1 MKSKIILIVHI
12 LIAPFTSNSQVVV
25 DTIPYPFS
33 TSTSTSKRPTC
44 VNIDRA
50 TNEIWVGTTRQGIIK
65 YDGSLWVFYDRSNS
79 NIHTDTI
86 TCLSVANGIT
96 LFGSYKGLGKF
107 NGTAWSSFTVQN
119 DGIVSD
125 TIRAIE
131 SYGNNIW
138 IGTKK
143 GLSFFNGSTWTNYS
157 VSNSDLGCDTIN
169 TIKHSLGDT
178 TWIGTNNGL
187 FGFYNNQFFS
197 QNIDGPFATGPAI
210 HNLLIDSNDNLW
222 IENFHFANT
231 QSGCNIRILKNGN
244 VRSVTSIL
252 PYNTACSSTMRLV
265 GEFNNEIYCIGYNG
279 GLNGNPIPIIKINSQ
294 NWNYNVVNFE
304 PFNGAY
310 WPSHINSNV
319 LNLNFASGGSYAD
332 MLFDSN
338 GKIVLLSEINQ
349 SPYSSPLFQL
359 TINGMTSETFDVAS
373 LDINHLQGTYNVGNN
388 FFENNF
394 IGNKITLVDQ
404 PNANVAYSGGVW
416 IGALDSAQ
424 HLRTAV
430 SSNESGRD
438 FFPGPIDTVTTSCDT
453 VVQSQYNR
461 IWKLDQST
469 IDFFQYQFS
478 IGNVSNGTYIVPDDI
493 LTWPA
498 NGSTNQSKNLAPYI
512 DSNGDQFYN
521 PMDGDYPIIHGS
533 QELFSITNDVG
544 GIHEASNSAFSLG
557 IELHTSVYGYNCPD
571 NPSFDS
577 LLHHTI
583 FAHFEIYN
591 RSNSSLHQMYFGIQ
605 NLSGVG
611 NAGDDYVGF
620 NIDRNY
626 YYNYNSDNDDETPEG
641 FGLNPP
647 IFNCVLLKG
656 PLADS
661 FDGIDNDRDLIIDET
676 DETVATNSFMV
687 FNNDGTDFGNPANAE
702 HYYNYMKST
711 WKDNSHLNF
720 GGNGFQTGGVNCS
733 FMYPDNSDSLWVNTS
748 QVPQFIWS
756 ENTPCGPGCTPN
768 VPGTRQTVFSI
779 GPFTLLPNEH
789 KSIDVAYLIT
799 WYKSL
804 PNGTNTSMFL
814 NNLMVDSL
822 NNMWNT
828 NVYPCS
834 DFSSYVQELGSSNL
848 ISVYPN
854 PASDQISISY
864 SIKAKATLKVS
875 DNLGRLIFQKEVE
888 PYSEKLTID
897 VSKISNGMY
906 YITLTNENGEIN
918 AKRFII
924 SK

>member
-1 MKSKIILIVHI
+1 M
-12 LIAPFTSNSQVVV
+12 
-25 DTIPYPFS
+25 
-33 TSTSTSKRPTC
+33 
-44 VNIDRA
+44 
-50 TNEIWVGTTRQGIIK
+50 
-65 YDGSLWVFYDRSNS
+65 
-79 NIHTDTI
+79 
-86 TCLSVANGIT
+86 
-96 LFGSYKGLGKF
+96 
-107 NGTAWSSFTVQN
+107 
-119 DGIVSD
+119 
-125 TIRAIE
+125 
-131 SYGNNIW
+131 
-138 IGTKK
+138 
-143 GLSFFNGSTWTNYS
+143 
-157 VSNSDLGCDTIN
+157 DLPIN
-169 TIKHSLGDT
+169 
-178 TWIGTNNGL
+178 
-187 FGFYNNQFFS
+187 
-197 QNIDGPFATGPAI
+197 
-210 HNLLIDSNDNLW
+210 
-222 IENFHFANT
+222 
-231 QSGCNIRILKNGN
+231 
-244 VRSVTSIL
+244 
-252 PYNTACSSTMRLV
+252 
-265 GEFNNEIYCIGYNG
+265 
-279 GLNGNPIPIIKINSQ
+279 
-294 NWNYNVVNFE
+294 
-304 PFNGAY
+304 
-310 WPSHINSNV
+310 
-319 LNLNFASGGSYAD
+319 
-332 MLFDSN
+332 
-338 GKIVLLSEINQ
+338 
-349 SPYSSPLFQL
+349 
-359 TINGMTSETFDVAS
+359 DVA
-373 LDINHLQGTYNVGNN
+373 
-388 FFENNF
+388 
-394 IGNKITLVDQ
+394 
-404 PNANVAYSGGVW
+404 
-416 IGALDSAQ
+416 
-424 HLRTAV
+424 
-430 SSNESGRD
+430 
-438 FFPGPIDTVTTSCDT
+438 
-453 VVQSQYNR
+453 
-461 IWKLDQST
+461 
-469 IDFFQYQFS
+469 
-478 IGNVSNGTYIVPDDI
+478 
-493 LTWPA
+493 
-498 NGSTNQSKNLAPYI
+498 
-512 DSNGDQFYN
+512 
-521 PMDGDYPIIHGS
+521 
-533 QELFSITNDVG
+533 

-702 HYYNYMKST
+702 

-768 VPGTRQTVFSI
+768 VPGMRQSVFSV

-789 KSIDVAYLIT
+789 KSIDVAY
-799 WYKSL
+799 
-804 PNGTNTSMFL
+804 
-814 NNLMVDSL
+814 
-822 NNMWNT
+822 
-828 NVYPCS
+828 
-834 DFSSYVQELGSSNL
+834 YVQELGSSNL

-888 PYSEKLTID
+888 PYSEKSTID